1 MTCPRP
7 RILTPK
13 PKFIPSDS
21 NPLPLF
27 TDSRKPL
34 ESQENLSCCISHWL
48 SPPPLTNGTQS
59 DKWVLP
65 RADVL
70 VVGPVSI
77 HVGSTVDQPGDVEG
91 DGIAED
97 GSQEVGIPQTLS
109 PEAPGH
115 QRGNHEAHE
124 HHADLIVPGRQNITL
139 ASGPW

>member
-1 MTCPRP
+1 VVV
-7 RILTPK
+7 IVEA
-13 PKFIPSDS
+13 F
-21 NPLPLF
+21 
-27 TDSRKPL
+27 
-34 ESQENLSCCISHWL
+34 
-48 SPPPLTNGTQS
+48 TNGTQS

-124 HHADLIVPGRQNITL
+124 HHADLIVPLKRTCPGAPGYL
-139 ASGPW
+139 